1 MFVECHKTDVGDVM
15 TVNAI
20 LPIIFKFLKIL
31 DNGIHI
37 PLPLVSDRLTVIGDA
52 VQDLQR
58 ATASYAIYVATNP
71 FAAAN
76 CQLSQQI
83 F

>member
-1 MFVECHKTDVGDVM
+1 MLWQFT
-15 TVNAI
+15 
-20 LPIIFKFLKIL
+20 PFFQQFSSFFKIL
-31 DNGIHI
+31 DNGVYI
-37 PLPLVSDRLTVIGDA
+37 PLPLVSDRLTGIGDA

-58 ATASYAIYVATNP
+58 ATASNAVYVATNP

-83 F
+83 I